1 MKQQLPA
8 YTRGLHDLGDG
19 CQAWLEPPGGWG
31 LANSGVVVGDSE
43 VLVVDTQNDMALA
56 AALRDAVDAAA
67 AGKPVTTVVNTHADG
82 DHWNGNLYYEDA
94 RIVASQATV
103 SEMKD
108 MWLDPARLSSM
119 ANGDTAFGRF
129 VRWRTAA
136 FDYAGWRPVYPTET
150 FSGAS
155 SIGLEGRR
163 VEVAEVGPAHT
174 QGDTVVH
181 VPSAGVVYA
190 GDVLFTDSTPIMWA
204 GPLSRCIAAC
214 DRILSWQPRLVVPG
228 HGPVVDASGVVAVR
242 DYLEFVLQ
250 YATAQY
256 RAGQTPAEAY
266 ADIDLGVFAD
276 WRHSSRTYQNIHAVY
291 RELDPQKYTVPPQQ
305 ALEIVLADDDG
316 DWKTG
321 SGRA

>member
-31 LANSGVVVGDSE
+31 LANSGVVVADSE
-43 VLVVDTQNDMALA
+43 VLVVDTQNDMRLA
-56 AALRDAVDAAA
+56 AALRGAVDAAA

-82 DHWNGNLYYEDA
+82 DHWNGNLYYGDA
-94 RIVASQATV
+94 RVVASQATV
-103 SEMKD
+103 SEMEN

-129 VRWRTAA
+129 VRWRIAA

-155 SIGLEGRR
+155 SIGLDGRL
-163 VEVAEVGPAHT
+163 VELTEVGPAHT
-174 QGDTVVH
+174 QGDTIVH

-214 DRILSWQPRLVVPG
+214 DRILGWEPRLVVPG

-256 RAGQTPAEAY
+256 HAGQTPAEAY
-266 ADIDLGVFAD
+266 AGIDLGVFAG
-276 WRHSSRTYQNIHAVY
+276 WRHSSRTYQNIQAVY
-291 RELDPQKYTVPPQQ
+291 RELNPQKYTVPPQQ
-305 ALEIVLADDDG
+305 ALEVVLGDDDG
-316 DWKTG
+316 DWATG